1 MKKQQYL
8 PFFSSIFYSSPYNQ
22 AIQSAVYSKQFS
34 AEPENELSTGVDH
47 ESRFFRNYIEIL
59 VRVDSRQQMS
69 MNLFN
74 QQGKLVRSIEITGE
88 SGLNLMRLDNLD
100 QLSPGAYYLQLNREG
115 ETMTRMI
122 IKQ

>member
-1 MKKQQYL
+1 MKKHQYL
-8 PFFSSIFYSSPYNQ
+8 PFFSSIFYSSPFNQ
-22 AIQSAVYSKQFS
+22 AIQSTGYCQQFS
-34 AEPENELSTGVDH
+34 VEAENELKGVDH
-47 ESRFFRNYIEIL
+47 ESRCFRNYIEIL
-59 VRVDSRQQMS
+59 VRVDSKQQMS

-100 QLSPGAYYLQLNREG
+100 HLSPGAYYLQLNREG

>member
-1 MKKQQYL
+1 MKKHQYL
-8 PFFSSIFYSSPYNQ
+8 PFFSSIFYSSPFSQ
-22 AIQSAVYSKQFS
+22 AIQSTGYSKQFS
-34 AEPENELSTGVDH
+34 VESENELSAGVDH
-47 ESRFFRNYIEIL
+47 ESRYFRNYIEIL
-59 VRVDSRQQMS
+59 VRVDSKQQMS

-74 QQGKLVRSIEITGE
+74 QQGKLVRSIEIIGE